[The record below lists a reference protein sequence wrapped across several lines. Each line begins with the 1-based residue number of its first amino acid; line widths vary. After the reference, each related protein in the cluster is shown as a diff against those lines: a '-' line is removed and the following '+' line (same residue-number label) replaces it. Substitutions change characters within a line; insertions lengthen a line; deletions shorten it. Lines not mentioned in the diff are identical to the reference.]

1 MQQDL
6 RGENVPNPS
15 QEHKMAQPVPKIKQ
29 RDTPPQSQNQ
39 SYQSYPPSQRSRIS
53 AVTILLSIIVIILL
67 IGIII
72 SVTSLSSEIDEIN
85 DELKETEEEYDD
97 LVVIVESND
106 PPQASFIPETTNP
119 YQTEKITFDGS
130 GSNDV
135 DGEIIEYKWDFGN
148 QDFASGAIVEYSYD
162 DIGTYTIMLTVKD
175 NNNTVASKS
184 ETITVSNAII
194 ITITEASQETYD
206 PEDYTIILTFKNNGV
221 KTANT
226 EEAYWSLQT
235 TDESLYTPDYLY
247 GQDYVIG
254 SDIEDFEFKF
264 YNVVGTPDKL
274 IYNDPP
280 FHQEVDIDI

>member
-1 MQQDL
+1 MAQDS
-6 RGENVPNPS
+6 RVENIPNPP
-15 QEHKMAQPVPKIKQ
+15 QENKIAQPVQPKIKQ
-29 RDTPPQSQNQ
+29 QSPPPQQTQ
-39 SYQSYPPSQRSRIS
+39 YQHYPPRRRSRIS
-53 AVTILLSIIVIILL
+53 PVTILLSVLVIILL
-67 IGIII
+67 IGIFI
-72 SVTSLSSEIDEIN
+72 SWASLSSEIDKIN
-85 DELKETEEEYDD
+85 DELEETEEEYDD

-106 PPQASFIPETTNP
+106 PPEASFIPETTNP

-162 DIGTYTIMLTVKD
+162 DIGTYTITLTVKD
-175 NNNTVASKS
+175 NNNTQDSIS
-184 ETITVSNAII
+184 GTITVSNSII
-194 ITITEASQETYD
+194 ITISEASQSTYD
-206 PEDYTIILTFKNNGV
+206 PENYNIILTFKNNGV

-254 SDIEDFEFKF
+254 GDIEDFELVF
-264 YNVVGTPDKL
+264 YDVIGTPDKL

-280 FHQEVDIDI
+280 FNKEVDIDI